1 MMLNSLLI
9 FNLDNIKLQHIFCIY
24 ILIGCLM
31 YFAYSSKHGLVASG
45 KNTLYLAG
53 GEFPDGSASRSM
65 WRYDPVLDVWQEM
78 APMLVPRSELGK
90 HIGCTG
96 RYIL

>member
-1 MMLNSLLI
+1 
-9 FNLDNIKLQHIFCIY
+9 
-24 ILIGCLM
+24 
-31 YFAYSSKHGLVASG
+31 LVASG

-90 HIGCTG
+90 HIACTC
-96 RYIL
+96 RSCFVTMKQSV

>member
-1 MMLNSLLI
+1 MSP
-9 FNLDNIKLQHIFCIY
+9 Y
-24 ILIGCLM
+24 
-31 YFAYSSKHGLVASG
+31 YSKHGLVASG

-78 APMLVPRSELGK
+78 APMLVPRSELGL
-90 HIGCTG
+90 
-96 RYIL
+96 YIFYKFFYFQEIPALKMLLLM